1 MANEGLDSYVTVYGA
16 HGRLDAETI
25 KAFLEAQGI
34 PVYIDQ
40 DTLGLIYSFTVGDL
54 GSVGIQVRPE
64 DADKAKALLA
74 AMDDGF
80 FSNEILVEDENDTNA
95 PHIEPLDAEDD
106 DLKDRKK
113 VLFLCTGN
121 SARSQMAEAIVN
133 NDCWDKWVAFSAGTE
148 PTGMVN
154 PFAQQVIEEA
164 DIYHQGRSKSADEF
178 SDQVF
183 DLVVTVCDHANETCP
198 LWLKQGEKIHIGF
211 EDPAAVVG
219 SDEEKLA
226 VFRKTFDLI
235 RATIPPVLKKYAD

>member
-1 MANEGLDSYVTVYGA
+1 MGNEGLDSYVTVYSA

-54 GSVGIQVRPE
+54 GSVGIQVRPQDVE
-64 DADKAKALLA
+64 KAKELLA
-74 AMDDGF
+74 AMDKGD
-80 FSNEILVEDENDTNA
+80 FSNEILVEDENTVNL
-95 PHIEPLDAEDD
+95 PYSGPLETEDD
-106 DLKDRKK
+106 ELKGRKR

-133 NDCWDKWVAFSAGTE
+133 NDCWDKWVAFSAGTN
-148 PTGMVN
+148 PTGKVN
-154 PFAQQVIEEA
+154 FFAQQVIEEA
-164 DIYHQGRSKSADEF
+164 DIYHQGRSKSTEEF
-178 SDQVF
+178 SGQVF

-198 LWLKQGEKIHIGF
+198 LWLKQGEKVHVGF
-211 EDPAAVVG
+211 EDPAAFVG

-226 VFRKTFDLI
+226 IFRKTFALI
-235 RATIPPVLKKYAD
+235 RATIPPLLSKFAD

>member
-1 MANEGLDSYVTVYGA
+1 MATEGLDSYVTVYSA

-64 DADKAKALLA
+64 DAEKAKTLLT
-74 AMDDGF
+74 AMDEGD
-80 FSNEILVEDENDTNA
+80 FSDEILVEDENETNA

-148 PTGMVN
+148 PSGKVN

-164 DIYHQGRSKSADEF
+164 DIYHQGRSKSTEEF
-178 SDQVF
+178 LGQIF

-211 EDPAAVVG
+211 EDPVAFVG

-235 RATIPPVLKKYAD
+235 RATIPPVLSKYAG

>member
-1 MANEGLDSYVTVYGA
+1 MAHEGLDSYVTVYSA

-54 GSVGIQVRPE
+54 GSVGIKVPPE
-64 DADKAKALLA
+64 DAEKAITLLA
-74 AMDDGF
+74 AMEEGE
-80 FSNEILVEDENDTNA
+80 FSDEILVEDENAAVA
-95 PHIEPLDAEDD
+95 PHIEPLDADD
-106 DLKDRKK
+106 DELKGRKR

-148 PTGMVN
+148 PTGTVN

-164 DIYHQGRSKSADEF
+164 DIYHQGRSKSVDEF
-178 SDQVF
+178 ADQVF

-211 EDPAAVVG
+211 EDPAAFLG
-219 SDEEKLA
+219 TDEEKLA
-226 VFRKTFDLI
+226 VFRKTFDLM
-235 RATIPPVLKKYAD
+235 RTTIPPALSKYED

>member
-1 MANEGLDSYVTVYGA
+1 MAHDGLDSYVTVYSA

-40 DTLGLIYSFTVGDL
+40 DTLGLIYSFTIGDL
-54 GSVGIQVRPE
+54 GSVGIKVPPE
-64 DADKAKALLA
+64 DAEKAITLLA
-74 AMDDGF
+74 AMEEGE
-80 FSNEILVEDENDTNA
+80 FSDEILVEDENAAVA
-95 PHIEPLDAEDD
+95 PHIEPLDADD
-106 DLKDRKK
+106 DELKGRKR

-148 PTGMVN
+148 PTGTVN

-164 DIYHQGRSKSADEF
+164 DIYHQGRSKSVDEF
-178 SDQVF
+178 ADQVF

-211 EDPAAVVG
+211 EDPAAFLG
-219 SDEEKLA
+219 TDEEKLA
-226 VFRKTFDLI
+226 VFRKTFDLM
-235 RATIPPVLKKYAD
+235 RATIPPALSKYED

>member
-1 MANEGLDSYVTVYGA
+1 MAHDGLDSYVTVYSA

-40 DTLGLIYSFTVGDL
+40 DTLGLIYSFTIGDL
-54 GSVGIQVRPE
+54 GSVGIKVPPE
-64 DADKAKALLA
+64 DAEKAITLLA
-74 AMDDGF
+74 AMEEGE
-80 FSNEILVEDENDTNA
+80 FSDEILVEDENAAVA
-95 PHIEPLDAEDD
+95 PHIEPLDADD
-106 DLKDRKK
+106 DELKGRKR

-148 PTGMVN
+148 PTGTVN

-164 DIYHQGRSKSADEF
+164 DIYHQGRSKSVDEF
-178 SDQVF
+178 ADQVF

-211 EDPAAVVG
+211 EDPAAFLG
-219 SDEEKLA
+219 TDEEKLA
-226 VFRKTFDLI
+226 VFRKTFDLM
-235 RATIPPVLKKYAD
+235 RTTIPPALSKYED

>member
-1 MANEGLDSYVTVYGA
+1 MGHDGLDSYVTVYSA

-40 DTLGLIYSFTVGDL
+40 DTLGLIHGFTVGDL
-54 GSVGIQVRPE
+54 GSVGISVPPK
-64 DADKAKALLA
+64 DAERAKELLA
-74 AMDDGF
+74 AMDEGDF
-80 FSNEILVEDENDTNA
+80 ENEILVEDENAVVA
-95 PHIEPLDAEDD
+95 PHIEPLDADD
-106 DLKDRKK
+106 DELKGRKR

-121 SARSQMAEAIVN
+121 SARSQIAEAIVN

-148 PTGMVN
+148 PTGKVN
-154 PFAQQVIEEA
+154 PFAQQVIAES
-164 DIYHQGRSKSADEF
+164 DIYHQGRSKSVDEF
-178 SDQVF
+178 ADQVF

-198 LWLKQGEKIHIGF
+198 LWLKQGEKVHIGF

-226 VFRKTFDLI
+226 AFRKTFALI
-235 RATIPPVLKKYAD
+235 RATIPPLLSKYAS

>member
-1 MANEGLDSYVTVYGA
+1 MGNEGLDAYVTVYSA
-16 HGRLDAETI
+16 NGRLDAEMI

-34 PVYIDQ
+34 GVYIDQ

-54 GSVGIQVRPE
+54 GSVGIQVPPE
-64 DADKAKALLA
+64 EAEKARSLLA
-74 AMDDGF
+74 AMDEGDF
-80 FSNEILVEDENDTNA
+80 ADEILVENENTANA

-106 DLKDRKK
+106 ELKGRKR

-133 NDCWDKWVAFSAGTE
+133 NDCWDQWVAFSAGTE

-154 PFAQQVIEEA
+154 PLAQQVIEEA
-164 DIYHQGRSKSADEF
+164 GIYHQGRSKSVDEF

-183 DLVVTVCDHANETCP
+183 DLVVTVCDQANETCP

-226 VFRKTFDLI
+226 AFRKTFALI
-235 RATIPPVLKKYAD
+235 RAAIPPVLSKFAG

>member
-1 MANEGLDSYVTVYGA
+1 MAHEGLDSYVTVYSA

-54 GSVGIQVRPE
+54 GSVGIKVPPE
-64 DADKAKALLA
+64 DTEKARTLLA
-74 AMDDGF
+74 AMEEGE
-80 FSNEILVEDENDTNA
+80 FSDEILVDEDNSTVA
-95 PHIEPLDAEDD
+95 PHIEPQDADD
-106 DLKDRKK
+106 DELKGRKK

-148 PTGMVN
+148 PTGTVN
-154 PFAQQVIEEA
+154 PFAQQVIEDA
-164 DIYHQGRSKSADEF
+164 DIYHQGRSKSVDEF
-178 SDQVF
+178 ADQVF

-211 EDPAAVVG
+211 EDPAAFLG
-219 SDEEKLA
+219 TDEEKLA
-226 VFRKTFDLI
+226 VFRKTFDLM
-235 RATIPPVLKKYAD
+235 RATIPPALSKYED

>member
-1 MANEGLDSYVTVYGA
+1 MGKEGLDSFVTVYSA

-74 AMDDGF
+74 EMEEGGF
-80 FSNEILVEDENDTNA
+80 ADEILVDDENATAA

-106 DLKDRKK
+106 DLKGRKK

-121 SARSQMAEAIVN
+121 SARSQIAEAIVN

-148 PTGMVN
+148 PTGKVN
-154 PFAQQVIEEA
+154 PFAKEVIEEA
-164 DIYHQGRSKSADEF
+164 GIYHQGRSKSTEEF
-178 SDQVF
+178 SGQVF

-198 LWLKQGEKIHIGF
+198 LWLKQGEKVHICF
-211 EDPAAVVG
+211 EDPAAFEG

-226 VFRKTFDLI
+226 VFRKTFALI
-235 RATIPPVLKKYAD
+235 RATIPPLLSKYAG

>member
-1 MANEGLDSYVTVYGA
+1 MVHEGLDSYVTVYSA
-16 HGRLDAETI
+16 QGRLDAETI

-54 GSVGIQVRPE
+54 GSVGIKVAPE
-64 DADKAKALLA
+64 DAEKAKALLS
-74 AMDDGF
+74 AMDKGDF
-80 FSNEILVEDENDTNA
+80 ADEILVEEENATVA
-95 PHIEPLDAEDD
+95 PHIEPMDADD
-106 DLKDRKK
+106 EELKGRKR

-154 PFAQQVIEEA
+154 PFAQRVIEEA
-164 DIYHQGRSKSADEF
+164 GIYHQGRSKSVDEF
-178 SDQVF
+178 ADQVF
-183 DLVVTVCDHANETCP
+183 DLVVTVCDNANETCP

-211 EDPAAVVG
+211 EDPAAFVG

-235 RATIPPVLKKYAD
+235 RATIPPVLSKYA

>member
-1 MANEGLDSYVTVYGA
+1 MAHDGLDSYVTVYSA

-54 GSVGIQVRPE
+54 GSVGIKVPPE
-64 DADKAKALLA
+64 DAEKAITLLA
-74 AMDDGF
+74 AMEEGE
-80 FSNEILVEDENDTNA
+80 FSDEILVEDENAAVA
-95 PHIEPLDAEDD
+95 PHIEPLDADD
-106 DLKDRKK
+106 DELKGRKR

-148 PTGMVN
+148 PTGTVN

-164 DIYHQGRSKSADEF
+164 DIYHQGRSKSVDEF
-178 SDQVF
+178 ADQVF

-211 EDPAAVVG
+211 EDPAAFLG
-219 SDEEKLA
+219 TDEEKLA
-226 VFRKTFDLI
+226 VFRKTFDLM
-235 RATIPPVLKKYAD
+235 RTTIPPALSKYED

>member
-1 MANEGLDSYVTVYGA
+1 MTHEGLDSYVTVYSA

-64 DADKAKALLA
+64 DAEKAKALLA
-74 AMDDGF
+74 EMDEGGF
-80 FSNEILVEDENDTNA
+80 ADEILVDDENDTAA
-95 PHIEPLDAEDD
+95 PHIEPLDADD
-106 DLKDRKK
+106 EVLKGRKR

-133 NDCWDKWVAFSAGTE
+133 NDCWDAWVAFSAGTE
-148 PTGMVN
+148 PTGKVN
-154 PFAQQVIEEA
+154 PFAEQVIEEA
-164 DIYHQGRSKSADEF
+164 GIYHQGRSKSTNEF

-211 EDPAAVVG
+211 EDPAAFVG
-219 SDEEKLA
+219 SDEEKLT
-226 VFRKTFDLI
+226 VFRKTFALI
-235 RATIPPVLKKYAD
+235 RATIPPVLDKYAG

>member
-1 MANEGLDSYVTVYGA
+1 MAHDGLDSYVTVYSA

-54 GSVGIQVRPE
+54 GSVGIKVPPE
-64 DADKAKALLA
+64 DAEKAITLLA
-74 AMDDGF
+74 AMEEGE
-80 FSNEILVEDENDTNA
+80 FSDEILVEDENAAVA
-95 PHIEPLDAEDD
+95 PHIEPLDADD
-106 DLKDRKK
+106 DELKGRKR

-148 PTGMVN
+148 PTGTVN

-164 DIYHQGRSKSADEF
+164 DIYHQGRSKSVDEF
-178 SDQVF
+178 ADQVF

-211 EDPAAVVG
+211 EDPAAFLG
-219 SDEEKLA
+219 TDEEKLA
-226 VFRKTFDLI
+226 VFRKTFDLM
-235 RATIPPVLKKYAD
+235 RATIPPALSKYED

>member
-1 MANEGLDSYVTVYGA
+1 MTHEGLDSYVTVYSA

-64 DADKAKALLA
+64 DAEKAKALLA
-74 AMDDGF
+74 EMDEGGF
-80 FSNEILVEDENDTNA
+80 ADEILVDDENDTAA
-95 PHIEPLDAEDD
+95 PHIEPLDADD
-106 DLKDRKK
+106 EVLKGRKR

-133 NDCWDKWVAFSAGTE
+133 NDCWDAWVAFSAGTE
-148 PTGMVN
+148 PTGKVN
-154 PFAQQVIEEA
+154 PFAEQVIEEA
-164 DIYHQGRSKSADEF
+164 GIYHQGRSKSTNEF

-211 EDPAAVVG
+211 EDPAAFVG
-219 SDEEKLA
+219 SDEEKLT
-226 VFRKTFDLI
+226 VFRKTFALI
-235 RATIPPVLKKYAD
+235 RATIQPVLDKYAG

>member
-1 MANEGLDSYVTVYGA
+1 MAHDGLDSYVTVYSA

-54 GSVGIQVRPE
+54 GSVGIKVPPE
-64 DADKAKALLA
+64 YAEKARTLLA
-74 AMDDGF
+74 AMEEGE
-80 FSNEILVEDENDTNA
+80 FSDEILVEDENAAVA
-95 PHIEPLDAEDD
+95 PHIEPLDADD
-106 DLKDRKK
+106 DELKGRKR

-148 PTGMVN
+148 PTGTVN
-154 PFAQQVIEEA
+154 PFAQQVIEDA
-164 DIYHQGRSKSADEF
+164 DIYHQGRSKSVDEF
-178 SDQVF
+178 ADQVF

-211 EDPAAVVG
+211 EDPAAFLG
-219 SDEEKLA
+219 TDEEKLA
-226 VFRKTFDLI
+226 VFRKTFDLM
-235 RATIPPVLKKYAD
+235 RATIPPALSKYED

>member
-1 MANEGLDSYVTVYGA
+1 MTNEGLDSYVTVYSA

-64 DADKAKALLA
+64 DAEKAKALLA
-74 AMDDGF
+74 AMEEGD
-80 FSNEILVEDENDTNA
+80 FSDEILVNDENATNA

-106 DLKDRKK
+106 DLKGRKK

-148 PTGMVN
+148 PTGNVN
-154 PFAQQVIEEA
+154 PFAQQVIAEA
-164 DIYHQGRSKSADEF
+164 DIYHQGRSKSTEEF

-198 LWLKQGEKIHIGF
+198 LWLKKGEKIHIGF
-211 EDPAAVVG
+211 EDPAAFVG

-235 RATIPPVLKKYAD
+235 RATIPPVLSKYAG

>member
-1 MANEGLDSYVTVYGA
+1 MGNEGLDSYVTVYSA

-54 GSVGIQVRPE
+54 GAVGIQVPPQ
-64 DADKAKALLA
+64 DAERAKSLLA
-74 AMDDGF
+74 AMEKGEFAD
-80 FSNEILVEDENDTNA
+80 EILVEDENADTA
-95 PHIEPLDAEDD
+95 PHIEPLDAEDE
-106 DLKDRKK
+106 DLKGRKR

-133 NDCWDKWVAFSAGTE
+133 NDCWDKWVAYSAGTE
-148 PTGMVN
+148 PTGKVN

-164 DIYHQGRSKSADEF
+164 GIYHQGRSKSTEEF
-178 SDQVF
+178 SGQIF

-211 EDPAAVVG
+211 EDPAAFMG
-219 SDEEKLA
+219 TDEAKLA
-226 VFRKTFDLI
+226 VFRKTFALI
-235 RATIPPVLKKYAD
+235 RATIPPLLSKYGG

>member
-1 MANEGLDSYVTVYGA
+1 MVHEGLDSYVTVYSA
-16 HGRLDAETI
+16 QGRLDAETI

-54 GSVGIQVRPE
+54 GSVGIKVAPE
-64 DADKAKALLA
+64 DAEKAKTLLS
-74 AMDDGF
+74 AMDKGDF
-80 FSNEILVEDENDTNA
+80 ADEILVEEENATVA
-95 PHIEPLDAEDD
+95 PHIEPMDADD
-106 DLKDRKK
+106 EELKGRKR

-154 PFAQQVIEEA
+154 PFAQRVIEEA
-164 DIYHQGRSKSADEF
+164 GIYHQGRSKSVDEF
-178 SDQVF
+178 ADQVF
-183 DLVVTVCDHANETCP
+183 DLVVTVCDNANETCP

-211 EDPAAVVG
+211 EDPAAFVG
-219 SDEEKLA
+219 NDEEKLA

-235 RATIPPVLKKYAD
+235 RATIPPVLSKYA

>member
-1 MANEGLDSYVTVYGA
+1 MGNEGLDSYVTVYSA

-54 GSVGIQVRPE
+54 GSVGIQVRPQDVE
-64 DADKAKALLA
+64 KAKALLA
-74 AMDDGF
+74 AMEKGD
-80 FSNEILVEDENDTNA
+80 FSNEVLVEDENTANV
-95 PHIEPLDAEDD
+95 PYSGPLQTEDD
-106 DLKDRKK
+106 ELKGRKR

-148 PTGMVN
+148 PTGKVN

-164 DIYHQGRSKSADEF
+164 DIYHQGHSKSTEEF
-178 SDQVF
+178 SGQVF

-198 LWLKQGEKIHIGF
+198 LWLKQGEKVHVGF
-211 EDPAAVVG
+211 EDPAAFVG
-219 SDEEKLA
+219 SEEEKLA
-226 VFRKTFDLI
+226 VFRKTFALI
-235 RATIPPVLKKYAD
+235 RATIPPLLSKYAD

>member
-1 MANEGLDSYVTVYGA
+1 MGNEGLDSYVTVYNA

-54 GSVGIQVRPE
+54 GSVGIQVRPQDVE
-64 DADKAKALLA
+64 KAKELLV
-74 AMDDGF
+74 AMDKGD
-80 FSNEILVEDENDTNA
+80 FSNEILVEDENTVNL
-95 PHIEPLDAEDD
+95 PYSGPLETEDD
-106 DLKDRKK
+106 ELKGRKR

-148 PTGMVN
+148 PTGKVN

-164 DIYHQGRSKSADEF
+164 DIYHQGRSKSTEEF
-178 SDQVF
+178 SGQIF

-198 LWLKQGEKIHIGF
+198 LWLKQGEKVHVGF
-211 EDPAAVVG
+211 EDPAAFEG

-226 VFRKTFDLI
+226 IFRKTFALI
-235 RATIPPVLKKYAD
+235 RATIPPLLSKFAD

>member
-1 MANEGLDSYVTVYGA
+1 MAHEGLDSYVTVYSA

-40 DTLGLIYSFTVGDL
+40 DTLGLIYSFTIGDL
-54 GSVGIQVRPE
+54 GSVGIKVPPE
-64 DADKAKALLA
+64 DAEKAITLLA
-74 AMDDGF
+74 AMEEGE
-80 FSNEILVEDENDTNA
+80 FSDEILVEDENAAVA
-95 PHIEPLDAEDD
+95 PHIEPLDADD
-106 DLKDRKK
+106 DELKGRKR

-148 PTGMVN
+148 PTGTVN

-164 DIYHQGRSKSADEF
+164 DIYHQGRSKSVDEF
-178 SDQVF
+178 ADQVF

-211 EDPAAVVG
+211 EDPAAFLG
-219 SDEEKLA
+219 TDEEKLA
-226 VFRKTFDLI
+226 VFRKTFDLM
-235 RATIPPVLKKYAD
+235 RTTIPPALSKYED